1 MPARRKIA
9 GKVEKYDYHNYIIHM
24 ITGKT
29 KKRILTAITIA
40 AISAAFCFSGE
51 IHHLAK
57 IGDAEKMKTLL
68 EQSPWLVNSKDAY
81 GWTPLQIA
89 ALMGHKPVVELLIES
104 GAYLDEAD
112 RYGFTAL
119 HLAALRKNNEIYEL
133 LVKNGATLEGKE
145 TTSFADPSDVFSAED
160 IPKELTDTLVD
171 DKKLTKNPR
180 GKRKSTVTNPYVFV
194 MMSLKDELIEVDLVR
209 SLKKGKKELS
219 LSPGTI
225 QRLRELA
232 EAFIS
237 RRSDA
242 KTKDEM
248 GNTLLHI
255 AVLQGKFKRVM
266 AILKN
271 RPEWVNSA
279 NIFGITP
286 LHYAAIGDDQKIAAQ
301 LIKAGARLNARTK
314 TGITPL
320 YGAVS
325 QGKEEMV
332 DFLISKGARVNET
345 TDDGA
350 SPLHAVTKKNIAE
363 MLVAAGA
370 PVKAR
375 NKFGFTPLHIAANY
389 GHVQVA
395 DYLLSK
401 GAELESRTD
410 TGWTPL
416 MEAVFC
422 KKKTMVDFLIS
433 KGAHVNARTRCGS
446 SPLEIAVNFRYN
458 EIAQTLKKNGAYLK

>member
-1 MPARRKIA
+1 
-9 GKVEKYDYHNYIIHM
+9 M
-24 ITGKT
+24 ITGKIKT
-29 KKRILTAITIA
+29 RILTAVIMVSILA
-40 AISAAFCFSGE
+40 VFCFAGE
-51 IHHLAK
+51 IHYLAK
-57 IGDAEKMKTLL
+57 IGDVEKMKTLL

-89 ALMGHKPVVELLIES
+89 ALMGHKQVVKLLIEA
-104 GAYLDEAD
+104 GAPVNEAD

-119 HLAALRKNNEIYEL
+119 HLAALRKNKEIYKL
-133 LVKNGATLEGKE
+133 LVKNGAALKGKE
-145 TTSFADPSDVFSAED
+145 TASSEDPDLFSAED
-160 IPKELTDTLVD
+160 IPKELTDALVD
-171 DKKLTKNPR
+171 DKKLAKNLR
-180 GKRKSTVTNPYVFV
+180 DKRKSTVTNPYVFV
-194 MMSLKDELIEVDLVR
+194 MMGLKDELIEVDLVR
-209 SLKKGKKELS
+209 SLKKGKKDLS
-219 LSPGTI
+219 LGPETI

-255 AVLQGKFKRVM
+255 AVLQGQFRRVK

-271 RPEWVNSA
+271 RPEYVNSA

-286 LHYAAIGDDQKIAAQ
+286 LHYAAIADDQEIAAQ
-301 LIKAGARLNARTK
+301 LIKSGARLNARTK

-332 DFLISKGARVNET
+332 GFLISKGAKVNEA

-350 SPLHAVTKKNIAE
+350 VPLHAVTKKAIAE

-375 NKFGFTPLHIAANY
+375 NKYGFTPLHIAAYY
-389 GHVQVA
+389 GYVPVA

-410 TGWTPL
+410 AGWTPL

-422 KKKTMVDFLIS
+422 KRKAMVDFLIS
-433 KGAHVNARTRCGS
+433 KGAHVNARTRGGS

-458 EIAQTLKKNGAYLK
+458 EIAQTLKKNGAFLR

>member
-1 MPARRKIA
+1 MKPGKI
-9 GKVEKYDYHNYIIHM
+9 E
-24 ITGKT
+24 T
-29 KKRILTAITIA
+29 RILTAVVMVSIL
-40 AISAAFCFSGE
+40 AAFCFAGE
-51 IHHLAK
+51 IHYLAK
-57 IGDAEKMKTLL
+57 IGDAKKMKTLL

-89 ALMGHKPVVELLIES
+89 ALMGHKQVVKLLIET
-104 GAYLDEAD
+104 GAHVNEAD

-119 HLAALRKNNEIYEL
+119 HLAAIRKNNEIYKL
-133 LVKNGATLEGKE
+133 LVKYGATLKAKE
-145 TTSFADPSDVFSAED
+145 TTSSEGSSDVFSTAD
-160 IPKELTDTLVD
+160 IPGDLTDALVD
-171 DKKLTKNPR
+171 DKKLTKNR
-180 GKRKSTVTNPYVFV
+180 GGKKKYTSTNPYVSV
-194 MMSLKDELIEVDLVR
+194 VMSLEKELIEVNLIQ
-209 SLKKGKKELS
+209 SLKKGKKDLS
-219 LSPGTI
+219 LSPSTI

-248 GNTLLHI
+248 GNTPLHM
-255 AVLQGKFKRVM
+255 AVLQGEFKRVK
-266 AILKN
+266 AILKK
-271 RPEWVNSA
+271 RPEWVNLA
-279 NIFGITP
+279 NVFGITP
-286 LHYAAIGDDQKIAAQ
+286 LHYAAIADDHKIAAL
-301 LIKAGARLNARTK
+301 LIKSGASLNARTK

-332 DFLISKGARVNET
+332 GLLISKGARVNEA

-350 SPLHAVTKKNIAE
+350 IPLHAVTKKTIAE

-375 NKFGFTPLHIAANY
+375 NKYGFTPLHIAAYY
-389 GHVQVA
+389 GYVQVA

-410 TGWTPL
+410 AGWTPL

-433 KGAHVNARTRCGS
+433 KGAHVNARTRYGS

-458 EIAQTLKKNGAYLK
+458 EIAQTLKKNGAFLK

>member
-1 MPARRKIA
+1 MKPGKI
-9 GKVEKYDYHNYIIHM
+9 
-24 ITGKT
+24 KT
-29 KKRILTAITIA
+29 RILTAVIMV
-40 AISAAFCFSGE
+40 SFLAAFCFAGE

-57 IGDAEKMKTLL
+57 VGDAKEMKTLL
-68 EQSPWLVNSKDAY
+68 ERSPWLVNSKDAY

-89 ALMGHKPVVELLIES
+89 ALMGHKQVVKLLIES
-104 GAYLDEAD
+104 GAHVNEAD

-133 LVKNGATLEGKE
+133 LVKNGATLEGKG
-145 TTSFADPSDVFSAED
+145 TTPSEDPSDVFSAAD
-160 IPKELTDTLVD
+160 VPKELTDTLVD
-171 DKKLTKNPR
+171 NKKLTKNLR
-180 GKRKSTVTNPYVFV
+180 NKRKSTVTNPYVFV

-209 SLKKGKKELS
+209 SLKKGKKDLS
-219 LSPGTI
+219 LSSVTI
-225 QRLRELA
+225 KRLRELA

-248 GNTLLHI
+248 GNTLLHT
-255 AVLQGKFKRVM
+255 AVLEGKFKRVK

-271 RPEWVNSA
+271 RPGYVNST

-286 LHYAAIGDDQKIAAQ
+286 LHYAAIADDQKIAAL
-301 LIKAGARLNARTK
+301 LITAGARLNARTN

-332 DFLISKGARVNET
+332 GLLISKGARVDEA

-350 SPLHAVTKKNIAE
+350 LPLHAVTKKIIAE
-363 MLVAAGA
+363 MLVAGGA

-375 NKFGFTPLHIAANY
+375 NKYGFTPLHIAAYY
-389 GHVQVA
+389 GYVPVA
-395 DYLLSK
+395 DFLLSK

-410 TGWTPL
+410 AGWTPL

-422 KKKTMVDFLIS
+422 KKKAMVDFLIS
-433 KGAHVNARTRCGS
+433 KGAHVNARTRHGS